1 MLHNEVGLIT
11 TFVLG
16 IFTLIGA
23 LISLFFKSKDKIIN
37 FSVGLAFGVI
47 VGLIVTDLVPEIIES
62 LGIKYCYVF
71 LFCAVIGFYILKMLD
86 GVVPHHHDH
95 YASHH
100 ENLNKEEKS
109 HNLTHIGLVT
119 TVALVI
125 HNIIEGAAVYSSSV
139 ADKTLAMGLALGVG
153 FHNIP
158 LGMVLSS
165 SFFHSNSNKKMAWIS
180 IIIVSLSTFLGGVIM
195 YLFNLR
201 NIDPIVLGG
210 LLSMTLGMLIFI
222 VVDEL
227 FPRIKDTKN
236 KKMTYMGIS
245 LGIIILIISMFIG

>member
-158 LGMVLSS
+158 LVFSNSRGLSTRAFIASS
-165 SFFHSNSNKKMAWIS
+165 SLKPAPRAISYDFSNVIRLSGEW
-180 IIIVSLSTFLGGVIM
+180 VSVST
-195 YLFNLR
+195 
-201 NIDPIVLGG
+201 
-210 LLSMTLGMLIFI
+210 SS
-222 VVDEL
+222 L
-227 FPRIKDTKN
+227 FPTSRAIFATCPFPRQCPLRAL
-236 KKMTYMGIS
+236 IS
-245 LGIIILIISMFIG
+245 K

>member
-16 IFTLIGA
+16 IFILIGA
-23 LISLFFKSKDKIIN
+23 LVSLFFKSKDKIIN

-47 VGLIVTDLVPEIIES
+47 VGLIVCDLVPEIIEN

-71 LFCAVIGFYILKMLD
+71 LFFSVLGFYILKVLD

-95 YASHH
+95 YASRH
-100 ENLNKEEKS
+100 EKLNKEEKS

-119 TVALVI
+119 TVALII
-125 HNIIEGAAVYSSSV
+125 HNVIEGAAVYSSSL
-139 ADKTLAMGLALGVG
+139 ADPSLAMSLALGVG

-165 SFFHSNSNKKMAWIS
+165 SFFHSHSNKKMAWIL
-180 IIIVSLSTFLGGVIM
+180 IILVSLSTFLGGVIM
-195 YLFNLR
+195 YLFDLR
-201 NIDPIVLGG
+201 IINPVVLGG
-210 LLSMTLGMLIFI
+210 LLSMTLGMLVFI

-227 FPRIKDTKN
+227 FPRIKDTKD
-236 KKMTYMGIS
+236 KKMTYMGIC
-245 LGIIILIISMFIG
+245 LGAVILLISMFIG